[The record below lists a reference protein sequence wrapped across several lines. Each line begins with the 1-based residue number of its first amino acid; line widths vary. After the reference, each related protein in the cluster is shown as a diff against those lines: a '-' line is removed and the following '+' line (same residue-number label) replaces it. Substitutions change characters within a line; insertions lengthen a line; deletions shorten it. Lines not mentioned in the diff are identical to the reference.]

1 MNTGDTAFILLC
13 AAFVF
18 IMTPGLA
25 FFYGGMVRRKNVG
38 NTMMQCVFIMGVSV
52 IMWVLV
58 GYALSFGGNHAGII
72 GGSKWFGFNGVGMKP
87 GPYADTIPNLAF
99 AAFQMMFAMITPA
112 LITGSV
118 AGRMKFKALVLFI
131 ILWSLIVYYPM
142 AHMVW
147 GEGGF
152 LAEIGS
158 VDFAGGNVVHI
169 TSGVSGLVLALTL
182 GKRRGYDQGV
192 YHVHNTPFV
201 FLGAALLWFGWYGFN
216 AGSALAANGLA
227 AHAFMTTSVSAA
239 AALVSWMLIE
249 VFSEGK
255 TTLVGAS
262 TGLVIGL
269 VAITPGA
276 GFVPMWAAVICGLL
290 VSPICYFGV
299 KLIKGKLKIDDALDA
314 FGCHGIGG
322 IWGGIAT
329 GLFGMT
335 SINGVAKWNG
345 LVFGETRLFVAQI
358 IGILV
363 SIAVAVVGSLIC
375 IAIVRIFT
383 PLRVEERAEKVG
395 LDVSEHGENA
405 YPSFNGLD

>member
-1 MNTGDTAFILLC
+1 MNTGDTGFILIC
-13 AAFVF
+13 AALVF
-18 IMTPGLA
+18 LMTPGLA
-25 FFYGGMVRRKNVG
+25 FFYGGLVRRKNVG
-38 NTMMQCVFIMGVSV
+38 NTMMACCIIMGIAIV
-52 IMWVLV
+52 MWVLF
-58 GYALSFGGNHAGII
+58 GYALAFGGDHGGII
-72 GGSKWFGFNGVGMKP
+72 GGSKWFGFSGVGMEP
-87 GPYADTIPNLAF
+87 GDYSDNIPNLAF
-99 AAFQMMFAMITPA
+99 AAFQMMFAVITPA

-227 AHAFMTTSVSAA
+227 AHAFMTTCVSAA

-290 VSPICYFGV
+290 VSPICYFSV